1 MAASDESNFFIAIL
15 RPWENLANLVLYFMG
30 AGLANYLALNT
41 NWQVLWLGFILMT
54 AILIGGSALAGCYK
68 QMGAGTSLKRTFSN
82 TLPGTQQTTE
92 RRKLVNCL
100 ALVVGGFGI
109 ALILTF
115 QLSRFSSLNPQVYI
129 FIAIAIVLNILY
141 GIHPIKL
148 LERGMGEFVLAVT
161 GAFLFPVVAFLLQ
174 SGELNRLLVFTT
186 LPLTIFYLAMELTRS
201 LRPFSLNP
209 SRYRQNSLV
218 GRIGPERGLSLI
230 IYLVLAGYILA
241 AIEGVFGLSFQ
252 VLWRMLISLPIGLFL
267 VWQLHRVRG
276 GAKPNWKALEI
287 SAIALVIFPAY
298 FISILFWTS

>member
-1 MAASDESNFFIAIL
+1 MPTSDESNFFIAIL
-15 RPWENLANLVLYFMG
+15 RPWENLANLVLYLMG
-30 AGLANYLALNT
+30 AGMANYLALAS
-41 NWQVLWLGFILMT
+41 NWQVLWLGFMLMT
-54 AILIGGSALAGCYK
+54 SILIGGSALAGCYQ
-68 QMGAGTSLKRTFSN
+68 QMAVGTSLKRTFSN
-82 TLPGTQQTTE
+82 TLPGTQQSTE

-129 FIAIAIVLNILY
+129 FIAIATVLNILY

-174 SGELNRLLVFTT
+174 SGALNRLLVYTT

-209 SRYRQNSLV
+209 SRYRQNTLV

-241 AIEGVFGLSFQ
+241 AIEGVSGLSFQ
-252 VLWRMLISLPIGLFL
+252 VLWRMLISLPIGIFL

-276 GAKPNWKALEI
+276 GAKPNWKAQEI